1 MASWSAVAVGDRLL
15 ANFHDIR
22 RDEARL
28 RLLRYVAENPEA
40 STREIAKAIGVS
52 NGAAFYL
59 LKALIEKGFLKAK
72 NFAASSKKS
81 QYIYVL
87 TPAGVTARANLTL
100 KFLDRKRREYLALR
114 EEISMMENDLET
126 LQPHKVSRSE

>member
-1 MASWSAVAVGDRLL
+1 MAS
-15 ANFHDIR
+15 FHEIR

-28 RLLRYVAENPEA
+28 RLLRYVSEHPEA
-40 STREIAKAIGVS
+40 STRDIARAIGVS

-59 LKALIEKGFLKAK
+59 LKALIEKGFLKARS
-72 NFAASSKKS
+72 FAASSRKS

-100 KFLDRKRREYLALR
+100 EFLERKRQEYVVLR
-114 EEISMMENDLET
+114 EEIALMESDLAE
-126 LQPHKVSRSE
+126 LEPHVLGSQD